1 MASTGQTDAQAPQSM
16 HFAASMLYFS
26 PSLMASTGHSP
37 WHVPQAMHLSVI
49 LYATASPFG

>member
-16 HFAASMLYFS
+16 HFAGSMLYLS

-37 WHVPQAMHLSVI
+37 WQLPQAMHLSVI
-49 LYATASPFG
+49 L